1 MASFNAVFK
10 EKNGDFV
17 TQFGQTQMVST
28 DDYEKIFNKPSIE
41 GNVLIGDKTFSQ
53 LGLDVLT
60 PQDVDDII
68 YGGD

>member
-1 MASFNAVFK
+1 MASFNAIFK
-10 EKNGDFV
+10 EKNGEFL
-17 TQFGQTQMVST
+17 TKFGNTQMVST
-28 DDYEKIFNKPSIE
+28 DDYEKLFNQPSVE
-41 GNVLIGDKTFSQ
+41 GNVLIGDKTFAQ